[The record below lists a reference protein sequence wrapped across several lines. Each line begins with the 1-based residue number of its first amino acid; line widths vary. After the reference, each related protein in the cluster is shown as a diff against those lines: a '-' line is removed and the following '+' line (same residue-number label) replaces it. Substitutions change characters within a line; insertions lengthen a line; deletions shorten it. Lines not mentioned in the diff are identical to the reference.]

1 MMVGGQCWG
10 GVCSRLYMK
19 ELSTQRESAD
29 QPVECTCSHFINFY
43 TDRRLRR
50 MLYSILPY
58 KKTSLKTLLDTTSA
72 LQTAPV
78 DSSQAAGCE
87 AGLRP

>member
-1 MMVGGQCWG
+1 
-10 GVCSRLYMK
+10 
-19 ELSTQRESAD
+19 
-29 QPVECTCSHFINFY
+29 
-43 TDRRLRR
+43 

-78 DSSQAAGCE
+78 DSSQAAGRE
-87 AGLRP
+87 AVLRP